1 MDHLETGT
9 NPLDTYAG
17 EALSPYLNIIDSGN
31 LGSSK
36 STNKSIFSMPAQDQL
51 LTAVNKLG
59 VGIDK
64 EMNGVHQQHRFSKE
78 NQAYNFHHT

>member
-1 MDHLETGT
+1 MDLETGT

-36 STNKSIFSMPAQDQL
+36 STNKSIFSMPAQDQQL

-59 VGIDK
+59 VGNEK
-64 EMNGVHQQHRFSKE
+64 EIIGAHQQHRFSKE
-78 NQAYNFHHT
+78 N